1 MTKDQNILSIIR
13 GDKLKFTTPDLPIKH
28 FANNSFLDKEDL
40 ENIRHEIEKLLKKK
54 VLVKTN
60 HEKIEFISPIF
71 VKPKDDGGTRM
82 ILNLKSLNQNIEFQ
96 HFKMQTI
103 KDALLMI
110 SKGDYLT
117 SIDLKDAYYSV
128 PIHRDY
134 QCFLKFSFQGTI
146 YKFTCYPNGL
156 GPCPRKF
163 TKLTAVP
170 MSKLR
175 TLGIPICGFIDDF
188 LLAKNKFIDCMQ
200 STLKSA
206 QMFTKIGFVIHP
218 EKSQL
223 TPSQRITYLGF
234 VIDSTKMT
242 ITLTEKRTNA
252 LKRHLNILHSL
263 SEPTIR
269 YVAKVIGHIISA
281 LPASKYGALH
291 YRNLEKEKIKALKQ
305 NCGNF
310 DAKMTLSDLSKQDL
324 KWWIQNI
331 NKIENWIQPPP
342 IQKKLF
348 TDSSDFAWGI
358 IFEKHRVGGS
368 WHYEELGLHINVK
381 EMIAILFALKTF
393 SENLKDNHI
402 CIYCDNTTA
411 IGIINKMGS
420 CKSNTCNKVCQEIW
434 SICKTNNIWVTCT
447 YIPGKENIEADEESR
462 KDYSDSNWMI
472 NDKIF
477 ADICKKLNYP
487 PKTDCFANRIN
498 NKTDNYISYRPDPNA
513 QHINAFTI
521 NWSTLKN
528 PYFFPPFSL
537 VGKVLQ
543 KLKTD
548 QCQGLIVTPDWPTQT
563 WYTTL
568 TSMTVSETITIT
580 PGQQVLVLPEDP
592 QRLHP
597 LWRKLKLRACIVSG
611 LNT

>member
-1 MTKDQNILSIIR
+1 
-13 GDKLKFTTPDLPIKH
+13 
-28 FANNSFLDKEDL
+28 
-40 ENIRHEIEKLLKKK
+40 
-54 VLVKTN
+54 
-60 HEKIEFISPIF
+60 
-71 VKPKDDGGTRM
+71 
-82 ILNLKSLNQNIEFQ
+82 
-96 HFKMQTI
+96 
-103 KDALLMI
+103 
-110 SKGDYLT
+110 
-117 SIDLKDAYYSV
+117 
-128 PIHRDY
+128 
-134 QCFLKFSFQGTI
+134 
-146 YKFTCYPNGL
+146 
-156 GPCPRKF
+156 
-163 TKLTAVP
+163 

-175 TLGIPICGFIDDF
+175 EMGIPICGFIDDF
-188 LLAKNKFIDCMQ
+188 LLAKNNFIDCMK
-200 STLKSA
+200 STLTAA
-206 QMFTKIGFVIHP
+206 QMFTIIGFVVHP

-234 VIDSTKMT
+234 VIDTSKMT
-242 ITLTEKRTNA
+242 ISLTEKRIKA
-252 LKRHLNILHSL
+252 LKRHLHILL
-263 SEPTIR
+263 NLKEPSIR

-281 LPASKYGALH
+281 LPASKFGALY
-291 YRNLEKEKIKALKQ
+291 YRNLEKEKIQALKQ

-310 DAKMTLSDLSKQDL
+310 DSKMTLSNLSKSDL

-331 NKIENWIQPPP
+331 NKIENWIHPPP
-342 IQKKLF
+342 ILKILY

-358 IFEKHRVGGS
+358 KFEKYRIGGS
-368 WHYEELGLHINVK
+368 WHYDELGLHINVK

-393 SENLKDNHI
+393 SKNLENKHI
-402 CIYCDNTTA
+402 CVYCDNTTA

-420 CKSNTCNKVCQEIW
+420 CKSTTCNNICQEIW
-434 SICKTNNIWVTCT
+434 SVCQTYNIWLTCT

-477 ADICKKLNYP
+477 ESICKKLNYFP
-487 PKTDCFANRIN
+487 NIDCFANRIN
-498 NKTDNYISYRPDPNA
+498 HKVANYISYRPDPNA
-513 QHINAFTI
+513 KYINAFTV

-543 KLKTD
+543 KLRTD

-568 TSMTVSETITIT
+568 TSMRVSETITIT

-597 LWRKLKLRACIVSG
+597 LWRKLKLRVCVVSG
-611 LNT
+611 TNT